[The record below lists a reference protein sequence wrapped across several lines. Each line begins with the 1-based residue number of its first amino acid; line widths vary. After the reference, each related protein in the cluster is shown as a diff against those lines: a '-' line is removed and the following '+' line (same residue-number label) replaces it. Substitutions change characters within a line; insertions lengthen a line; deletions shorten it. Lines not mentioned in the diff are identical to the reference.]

1 MAVSEGDKMDYDNTN
16 RGTLFK
22 AKEKKSEKSPDYTGT
37 INIAGTEMRL
47 SAWLKESK
55 AGTKYFS
62 LAVSEKDGQYESKSN
77 ARPRSEG
84 RTDGNAS
91 HVDDDIPF

>member
-1 MAVSEGDKMDYDNTN
+1 MDYDNTN

-37 INIAGTEMRL
+37 INVGGVEMRL

-84 RTDGNAS
+84 RADPMN
-91 HVDDDIPF
+91 DDIPF

>member
-1 MAVSEGDKMDYDNTN
+1 
-16 RGTLFK
+16 
-22 AKEKKSEKSPDYTGT
+22 
-37 INIAGTEMRL
+37 MRL

-91 HVDDDIPF
+91 HVDDDIPFN

>member
-1 MAVSEGDKMDYDNTN
+1 MEYDNNN
-16 RGTLFK
+16 RGALFK
-22 AKEKKSEKSPDYTGT
+22 AKEKKGEKSPDYTGT
-37 INIAGTEMRL
+37 ITVNNVEMKL
-47 SAWLKESK
+47 SAWIKESK

-62 LAVSEKDGQYESKSN
+62 LAVSDKDGQYESKSN

-84 RTDGNAS
+84 RSNGSAS

>member
-1 MAVSEGDKMDYDNTN
+1 MDYDNTN

-37 INIAGTEMRL
+37 INVNGVEMRL
-47 SAWLKESK
+47 SGWLKESK
-55 AGTKYFS
+55 AGMKYFS
-62 LAVSEKDGQYESKSN
+62 LAVSEKTDQYQSTSN

-84 RTDGNAS
+84 RSDGSA
-91 HVDDDIPF
+91 DPFDGDIPF

>member
-1 MAVSEGDKMDYDNTN
+1 MAVLKGDKMDYDNTN

-22 AKEKKSEKSPDYTGT
+22 AKEKKGERSPDYTGT
-37 INIAGTEMRL
+37 INVNGVEMRL

-84 RTDGNAS
+84 RADPMN
-91 HVDDDIPF
+91 DDIPF

>member
-1 MAVSEGDKMDYDNTN
+1 VEYDNTN

-22 AKEKKSEKSPDYTGT
+22 AKEKKGERSPDYTGS
-37 INIAGTEMRL
+37 ININGVEMRL

-62 LAVSEKDGQYESKSN
+62 LAVSEKDGQYQGTSN

-84 RTDGNAS
+84 RSDGNAS

>member
-1 MAVSEGDKMDYDNTN
+1 MDYDNNN
-16 RGTLFK
+16 RGKLYK
-22 AKEKKSEKSPDYTGT
+22 AKEKKSEKNPDYTGT
-37 INIAGTEMRL
+37 MKVGGVEMRL
-47 SAWLKESK
+47 SDWLKESK

-84 RTDGNAS
+84 RSNGNAS

>member
-1 MAVSEGDKMDYDNTN
+1 MEYDNTN

-37 INIAGTEMRL
+37 INVNGVEMRL

-84 RTDGNAS
+84 RSNGS
-91 HVDDDIPF
+91 VDPLSDDTIPF

>member
-1 MAVSEGDKMDYDNTN
+1 VEYDNTN

-37 INIAGTEMRL
+37 ININGTEMRL
-47 SAWLKESK
+47 SGWLKESK
-55 AGTKYFS
+55 AGMKYFS
-62 LAVSEKDGQYESKSN
+62 LAVSENNGQYQSTSN

-84 RTDGNAS
+84 RSDGNAKPL
-91 HVDDDIPF
+91 DDDIPFN

>member
-1 MAVSEGDKMDYDNTN
+1 MDYDNTN

-37 INIAGTEMRL
+37 INVNGVEMRL
-47 SAWLKESK
+47 SGWLKESK
-55 AGTKYFS
+55 AGMKYFS

-84 RTDGNAS
+84 RSNGSADPF
-91 HVDDDIPF
+91 DDPIPF

>member
-1 MAVSEGDKMDYDNTN
+1 VEYDNTN

-22 AKEKKSEKSPDYTGT
+22 AKEKKGERSPDYTGT
-37 INIAGTEMRL
+37 INVNGVEMRL

-62 LAVSEKDGQYESKSN
+62 LAVSEKDGQYQGTSN

>member
-1 MAVSEGDKMDYDNTN
+1 MDYDNTN

-37 INIAGTEMRL
+37 INVNGVEMRL

-55 AGTKYFS
+55 AGMKYFS
-62 LAVSEKDGQYESKSN
+62 LAVSEKIDQYQSTSN